1 MNIMQNLFDMQ
12 KIYHRSIFDCF
23 NQLVSAKWTADQ
35 CIDSR
40 QVVAYQRQY
49 HSRAVVMPSQ
59 LEAIFSACKDIVVE
73 FSTMMCGVIRD
84 KEHSLTG
91 TLKLM
96 SQDKI
101 DAI

>member
-1 MNIMQNLFDMQ
+1 
-12 KIYHRSIFDCF
+12 
-23 NQLVSAKWTADQ
+23 
-35 CIDSR
+35 
-40 QVVAYQRQY
+40 
-49 HSRAVVMPSQ
+49 MPSQ
-59 LEAIFSACKDIVVE
+59 LEAIFSACKDTVVE

-84 KEHSLTG
+84 KEDSLTG